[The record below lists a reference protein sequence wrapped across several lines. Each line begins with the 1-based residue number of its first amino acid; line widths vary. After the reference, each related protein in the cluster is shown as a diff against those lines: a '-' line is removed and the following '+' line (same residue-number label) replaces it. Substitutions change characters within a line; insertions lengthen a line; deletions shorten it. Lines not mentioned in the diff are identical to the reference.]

1 MPKKLETMDAETL
14 MTTPMEPLKFIVSG
28 LIPHGLH
35 ILAGSPKIGKSW
47 LVLWICLQVAKGEP
61 IWSFE
66 TRKCEVL
73 YLCLEDSFARIQNR
87 LFEITDEAPATL
99 HFAVMSNVIGN
110 GLEIQIKDF
119 LKEHPSTGLMVID
132 TLQKVRKTVSSN
144 VNPYAADYDDI
155 TALKQIADRHK
166 LAIVLVHHLRK
177 SIDNDP
183 LNMISGITGIAGGA
197 DTNFVLQKDKRT
209 ETTATLICT
218 GRDIEDRELFL
229 EFDKG
234 SFVWNLL
241 SPAEVTE
248 QAVDEIIFLLCD
260 FIKSAS
266 AFTGTATELAEQ
278 LKMFCGAEYLPAVLK
293 KKIIKH
299 MDFLNQNH
307 IIYCENR
314 TFERREFTLCYDGN
328 DSMTAE
334 TSHQNLPSLPS
345 ALSGMDNS
353 PSIAPC
359 SPLCE
364 PLEGRWDKYTSSN
377 KMRNVASGCPSSKN
391 IDF

>member
-1 MPKKLETMDAETL
+1 MDAETL

-28 LIPHGLH
+28 LIPQGLH

-47 LVLWICLQVAKGEP
+47 LVLWICLQVAKGESV
-61 IWSFE
+61 WSFE

-99 HFAVMSNVIGN
+99 HFAVMSNAIGN
-110 GLEIQIKDF
+110 GLEIQIENF
-119 LKEHPSTGLMVID
+119 LKEHPSTGLIVID

-183 LNMISGITGIAGGA
+183 LNMISGTTGIAGGA
-197 DTNFVLQKDKRT
+197 DINFVLQKDKRT

-218 GRDIEDRELFL
+218 GRDIEDRKLFL
-229 EFDKG
+229 EFNKG

-241 SPAEVTE
+241 SPAEVVE
-248 QAVDEIIFLLCD
+248 QALDEIIVLLCD
-260 FIKSAS
+260 FIKSIS
-266 AFTGTATELAEQ
+266 TFTGTATELSES
-278 LKMFCGAEYLPAVLK
+278 LKPFNNVEIPPAVLK

-299 MDFLNQNH
+299 MAYLNQNN
-307 IIYCENR
+307 IRYSENR

-328 DSMTAE
+328 NSMTAE
-334 TSHQNLPSLPS
+334 TSPQNLPSLLSQPS
-345 ALSGMDNS
+345 AED
-353 PSIAPC
+353 I
-359 SPLCE
+359 
-364 PLEGRWDKYTSSN
+364 
-377 KMRNVASGCPSSKN
+377 
-391 IDF
+391 